1 MLQPKPL
8 QDLLAQALSSDIHT
22 AVLATPQGTLLAH
35 AVNSPSNG
43 LSHGEGPRRQARS
56 LAAIANVIW
65 KSYSNIRNI
74 DELWDTPNGDS
85 IESKNGLLWTAV
97 DCEVVSYGRVVLI
110 VGWTITSL
118 SSAAVVVQGTST
130 CICWCER
137 CTAGNDAD
145 QGICSGVIE

>member
-118 SSAAVVVQGTST
+118 SSAVVVVQGTST

-145 QGICSGVIE
+145 QGIW

>member
-8 QDLLAQALSSDIHT
+8 QDLLAQALSSNVHT

-35 AVNSPSNG
+35 AVNSSSNA

-65 KSYSNIRNI
+65 KSYSNIKNI

-85 IESKNGLLWTAV
+85 GESKEGLLWTAV
-97 DCEVVSYGRVVLI
+97 DCEVIPVRWRVVLI
-110 VGWTITSL
+110 TGWTITSL
-118 SSAAVVVQGTST
+118 SGAFIS
-130 CICWCER
+130 
-137 CTAGNDAD
+137 D
-145 QGICSGVIE
+145 